1 MRWALVELMSKSDKQ
16 TKNDPKRVDCNT
28 IFVTC
33 EWLYEWVGPLVLQRY
48 IAEQIG
54 HGLLVVNAAN
64 GLSDQNGDVD
74 RLDLMALQLLYLV
87 WNGIGYNDLS
97 REIVNKIMS
106 HIQGN

>member
-1 MRWALVELMSKSDKQ
+1 
-16 TKNDPKRVDCNT
+16 
-28 IFVTC
+28 
-33 EWLYEWVGPLVLQRY
+33 
-48 IAEQIG
+48 
-54 HGLLVVNAAN
+54 VNAAN

-74 RLDLMALQLLYLV
+74 RLDLMALQLLDLV